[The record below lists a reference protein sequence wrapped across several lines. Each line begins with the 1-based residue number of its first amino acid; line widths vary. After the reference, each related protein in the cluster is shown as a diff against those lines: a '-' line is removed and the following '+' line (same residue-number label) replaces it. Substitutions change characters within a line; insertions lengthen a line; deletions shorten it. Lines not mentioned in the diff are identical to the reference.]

1 MKATKRARRRT
12 REKALALPEPG
23 HGGFAPVL
31 EEPRNLSAQ
40 DRSRGDF
47 ALENVNIDRLRWLC
61 ARKTIEQHHYEAGV
75 RLQRDWE
82 LAMIMPVASSVIVG
96 SGSGAQLPGDAKVD
110 AMKRHAAAMAALG
123 ARGRSIVE
131 LVVLGDAGGVSVE
144 KAAAILRLHPKRAIE
159 RLVFALDLLA
169 EHYGMAARAGKSR

>member
-1 MKATKRARRRT
+1 MSKRTKRKT
-12 REKALALPEPG
+12 REKSLALPHPG

-31 EEPRNLSAQ
+31 QEPRNLSAQ
-40 DRSRGDF
+40 ERACGDF

-61 ARKTIEQHHYEAGV
+61 ARKWIDQHHYEAGV

-82 LAMIMPVASSVIVG
+82 MAMIMPVASSVIVG
-96 SGSGAQLPGDAKVD
+96 SGGGTQLPGDAKVD
-110 AMKRHAAAMAALG
+110 AMKRHASAMAALG

-131 LVVLGDAGGVSVE
+131 LVVLGEEGGVSVE

-169 EHYGMAARAGKSR
+169 EHYGMAARAGRLR

>member
-1 MKATKRARRRT
+1 MTARAKRRSRKAAITLPNRA
-12 REKALALPEPG
+12 G

-40 DRSRGDF
+40 ERARGDY
-47 ALENVNIDRLRWLC
+47 ARENVNIDRLRWLL
-61 ARKTIEQHHYEAGV
+61 ARGTIEQHHYEAGM

-82 LAMIMPVASSVIVG
+82 MAQIMPVASSVLVG
-96 SGSGAQLPGDAKVD
+96 AGGATGNLPGDAKVD
-110 AMKRHAAAMAALG
+110 AMKRHGAATAALG
-123 ARGRSIVE
+123 ARGRGIVE

-144 KAAAILRLHPKRAIE
+144 KAATILRIHPKRAIE

-169 EHYGMAARAGKSR
+169 EHYGMAGRK